1 MDYARLGRR
10 ELPILNVLTVVEKT
24 EKTWDDILKDEYNE
38 EYFKNLISFVKD
50 EYKVKTIYPKENEVF
65 NAFRYTDFDN
75 VKVVILGQ
83 DPYHGPNQAEGLS
96 FSVSNEVLKPPS
108 LQNIFKELESDLGI
122 PFPKKNS
129 LKPWASQGV
138 LLLNAVLTVEEHK
151 PTSHKDK
158 GWETFTDDVIK
169 ELNQKKEPVVFILW
183 GAYARNKKSLITNP
197 NHYIIESAH
206 PSPFSARNG
215 FFGSKPF
222 SKTNE
227 FLKANNLKEIDWKI
241 E

>member
-1 MDYARLGRR
+1 MIGNLWDQYLEQEYKKEYFQKLMDF
-10 ELPILNVLTVVEKT
+10 VK
-24 EKTWDDILKDEYNE
+24 E
-38 EYFKNLISFVKD
+38 EYKH
-50 EYKVKTIYPKENEVF
+50 KTIYPKQNEVF
-65 NAFRYTDFDN
+65 NAFRYTDYSN

-96 FSVSNEVLKPPS
+96 FSVKNEVLKPPS

-122 PFPKKNS
+122 PFPEHNS
-129 LKPWASQGV
+129 LKPWAKQGV

-151 PTSHKDK
+151 PTSHKNQ
-158 GWETFTDDVIK
+158 GWETFTDQVIK
-169 ELNQKKEPVVFILW
+169 ILNDRDTPTVFILW
-183 GAYARNKKSLITNP
+183 GAYARSKKTFITNKKHLV
-197 NHYIIESAH
+197 IESAH

-227 FLKANNLKEIDWKI
+227 FLKKNNIKEIDWRI

>member
-1 MDYARLGRR
+1 MIG
-10 ELPILNVLTVVEKT
+10 NK
-24 EKTWDDILKDEYNE
+24 WDEILKE
-38 EYFKNLISFVKD
+38 EYQKDYFINLMDFVKK
-50 EYKVKTIYPKENEVF
+50 EYKTKTIYPKINEVF
-65 NAFRYTDFDN
+65 NAFKYTDFDN

-108 LQNIFKELESDLGI
+108 LKNIFKELESDLKI
-122 PFPKKNS
+122 PFPEVNS
-129 LKPWASQGV
+129 LKKWAKQGV

-158 GWETFTDDVIK
+158 GWEMFTDDIIK
-169 ELNQKKEPVVFILW
+169 ILNKRNTPIVFILW
-183 GAYARNKKSLITNP
+183 GSYARDKKSLITNP
-197 NHYIIESAH
+197 IHLVIESAH

-227 FLKANNLKEIDWKI
+227 FLKKNNIEEIDWRI

>member
-1 MDYARLGRR
+1 MIGNLWDQYLELEYKKEYFQKLMDF
-10 ELPILNVLTVVEKT
+10 VK
-24 EKTWDDILKDEYNE
+24 E
-38 EYFKNLISFVKD
+38 EYKH
-50 EYKVKTIYPKENEVF
+50 KTIYPKQNEVF
-65 NAFRYTDFDN
+65 NAFRYTDYSN

-96 FSVSNEVLKPPS
+96 FSVKNEVLKPPS

-122 PFPKKNS
+122 PFPEHNS
-129 LKPWASQGV
+129 LKPWAKQGV

-151 PTSHKDK
+151 PTSHKNQ
-158 GWETFTDDVIK
+158 GWETFTDQVIK
-169 ELNQKKEPVVFILW
+169 ILNDRDTPTVFILW
-183 GAYARNKKSLITNP
+183 GAYARSKKAFITNKKHLV
-197 NHYIIESAH
+197 IESAH

-227 FLKANNLKEIDWKI
+227 FLKKNNIKEIDWRI

>member
-1 MDYARLGRR
+1 MIGNLWDQYLEQEYKKEYFQKLMDF
-10 ELPILNVLTVVEKT
+10 VK
-24 EKTWDDILKDEYNE
+24 E
-38 EYFKNLISFVKD
+38 EYKH
-50 EYKVKTIYPKENEVF
+50 KTIYPKQNEVF
-65 NAFRYTDFDN
+65 NAFRYTDYSN

-96 FSVSNEVLKPPS
+96 FSVKNEVLKPPS

-122 PFPKKNS
+122 PFPEHNS
-129 LKPWASQGV
+129 LKPWAKQGV

-151 PTSHKDK
+151 PTSHKNQ
-158 GWETFTDDVIK
+158 GWEEFTDQVIK
-169 ELNQKKEPVVFILW
+169 ILNDRDTPTVFILW
-183 GAYARNKKSLITNP
+183 GAYARSKKTFITNKKHLV
-197 NHYIIESAH
+197 IESAH

-227 FLKANNLKEIDWKI
+227 FLKKNNIKEIDWRI

>member
-1 MDYARLGRR
+1 MIG
-10 ELPILNVLTVVEKT
+10 NS
-24 EKTWDDILKDEYNE
+24 WDNKLSE
-38 EYFKNLISFVKD
+38 EYKKEYFIELMNFVKD
-50 EYKVKTIYPKENEVF
+50 EYEKKTIYPKKNEVF

-122 PFPKKNS
+122 HFPKSNS
-129 LKPWASQGV
+129 LKPWAKQCV

-151 PTSHKDK
+151 PTSHKGR

-169 ELNQKKEPVVFILW
+169 ILNEKEEPLVFILW
-183 GAYARNKKSLITNP
+183 GAYARSKKELITNP
-197 NHYIIESAH
+197 KHLIIESAH

-222 SKTNE
+222 SRTNA
-227 FLKANNLKEIDWKI
+227 FLKSNGLKEIDWTI

>member
-1 MDYARLGRR
+1 MIG
-10 ELPILNVLTVVEKT
+10 NK
-24 EKTWDDILKDEYNE
+24 WDDILKE
-38 EYFKNLISFVKD
+38 EYKKEYFSKLIDFIKN
-50 EYKVKTIYPKENEVF
+50 EYKTKTIYPKQNEVF
-65 NAFRYTDFDN
+65 NAFRYTDFDD

-108 LQNIFKELESDLGI
+108 LKNIFKELESDLGI
-122 PFPKKNS
+122 PFPEDNS
-129 LKPWASQGV
+129 LKPWAKQGV

-158 GWETFTDDVIK
+158 GWEVFTDNVIK
-169 ELNQKKEPVVFILW
+169 TLNKREEPVVFILW
-183 GAYARNKKSLITNP
+183 GAYARAKKEYITNP
-197 NHYIIESAH
+197 KHYIIESAH

-227 FLKANNLKEIDWKI
+227 FLKKNNIKEIDWRV